1 MTLVA
6 ALFGRRDQRRDKP
19 PFRVRQIARIPSAP
33 LVAPAIFDR
42 PHRRPPNQAAS
53 LESQTIPPNQDVL
66 GQTLNRRIVLSI
78 FRRQQRLSPSSFAK
92 GGQPTRPELL
102 MMLGLTSTYSHR
114 DPF

>member
-19 PFRVRQIARIPSAP
+19 PFRVRQIARIPQSAP

-53 LESQTIPPNQDVL
+53 LESQPIPPNQDVL
-66 GQTLNRRIVLSI
+66 GQTL
-78 FRRQQRLSPSSFAK
+78 SPSNLCA
-92 GGQPTRPELL
+92 GPTP
-102 MMLGLTSTYSHR
+102 GDLTLSR
-114 DPF
+114 LCCGAPFDDISVESRGACDKT

>member
-19 PFRVRQIARIPSAP
+19 PFRVRQIARIPQSAP

-53 LESQTIPPNQDVL
+53 LESQTIPPNQHVL
-66 GQTLNRRIVLSI
+66 GQTLREALNKAGVTDGLAAKAS
-78 FRRQQRLSPSSFAK
+78 FPPPAHRLCWVS
-92 GGQPTRPELL
+92 G
-102 MMLGLTSTYSHR
+102 
-114 DPF
+114 